1 MERYYS
7 YSWTDLISYNDN
19 LYRIYLKKAIIDV
32 LTLKKLLA
40 APKLK
45 IKKPK
50 RKKKKKKKPGEIS
63 TYVERLVTYAKRGDI
78 HGRRLI
84 QKKISGKRGKEI
96 ANILLHDIAPAFADR
111 QGGYTR
117 LIKLNNRKNDNAP
130 VSLVEFVD
138 IAANVI
144 EPDTDDGGDK
154 EKENAK

>member
-1 MERYYS
+1 MRHQ
-7 YSWTDLISYNDN
+7 
-19 LYRIYLKKAIIDV
+19 KKGR
-32 LTLKKLLA
+32 KLNRTASHRKALFSNLA
-40 APKLK
+40 ASLVIHKK
-45 IKKPK
+45 IRTTEAKGKEL
-50 RKKKKKKKPGEIS
+50 R
-63 TYVERLVTYAKRGDI
+63 TYIERLVTYAKRGDI

-138 IAANVI
+138 IAADVI
-144 EPDTDDGGDK
+144 EPDTDDGEVK
-154 EKENAK
+154 EKEQAKE